1 MIYIIS
7 KYKIKDTPTKIL
19 ISFLFTILIAL
30 SSKISVPFYP
40 VPMTMQTFV
49 VLLCGVILGPRFGFI
64 TLSLYLFEGAIGL
77 PVFQGTPE
85 KGLGITYLVGPT
97 GGYLIGFIIS
107 AFIAGLLFN
116 KKISFNKKFF
126 VKYNKSENFISVF
139 IKLLIALTPVYLF
152 GLIWLGIILGWD
164 KPIFNFG
171 LYPFILGE
179 FFKITLLSFIICK
192 LNNYKLF

>member
-1 MIYIIS
+1 MIHIIS

-85 KGLGITYLVGPT
+85 KGLGIMYLMGPT

-107 AFIAGLLFN
+107 AFIAGLLFS
-116 KKISFNKKFF
+116 KEISFNMKFF
-126 VKYNKSENFISVF
+126 VKYNKNENFILVF
-139 IKLLIALTPVYLF
+139 IKLLIALIPVYLF
-152 GLIWLGIILGWD
+152 GLIWLGIVLGWD
-164 KPIFNFG
+164 KPILNFG
-171 LYPFILGE
+171 LYPFMLGE

-192 LNNYKLF
+192 LNNHKFI

>member
-40 VPMTMQTFV
+40 VPMTMQTFI
-49 VLLCGVILGPRFGFI
+49 VLLCGVILGPKFGFI
-64 TLSLYLFEGAIGL
+64 TLSLYFFEGAIGL

-85 KGLGITYLVGPT
+85 KGLGITYIMGPT
-97 GGYLIGFIIS
+97 GGYLIGFVIS
-107 AFIAGLLFN
+107 AFLAGSLLS
-116 KKISFNKKFF
+116 KTMGFNKKFLI
-126 VKYNKSENFISVF
+126 KNKKNENLVSVF
-139 IKLLIALTPVYLF
+139 IKLSIALFPIYLF
-152 GLIWLGIILGWD
+152 GLIWLGVVLGWD
-164 KPIFNFG
+164 KPILELG

>member
-1 MIYIIS
+1 MIHIIS
-7 KYKIKDTPTKIL
+7 KYKIIDTPTKIL

-85 KGLGITYLVGPT
+85 KGLGIMYLTGPT

-107 AFIAGLLFN
+107 AFIAGLLFSKEN
-116 KKISFNKKFF
+116 SFNRKLFGE
-126 VKYNKSENFISVF
+126 YNKSENFILVF
-139 IKLLIALTPVYLF
+139 IKLLIALTPIYLF
-152 GLIWLGIILGWD
+152 GLIWLGIVLGWD
-164 KPIFNFG
+164 KPILNFG
-171 LYPFILGE
+171 LYPFMLGE

-192 LNNYKLF
+192 LNNHKFI

>member
-49 VLLCGVILGPRFGFI
+49 VLLCGLILGPRFGFI

-85 KGLGITYLVGPT
+85 KGLGIMYLMGPT

-107 AFIAGLLFN
+107 AFIAGLFFS
-116 KKISFNKKFF
+116 KEISFNRQFF
-126 VKYNKSENFISVF
+126 VKKSENFISVF

-152 GLIWLGIILGWD
+152 GLIWLGIVLGWD
-164 KPIFNFG
+164 KPILNFG

-179 FFKITLLSFIICK
+179 FFKITLLSCIICK
-192 LNNYKLF
+192 LNNHKFI

>member
-1 MIYIIS
+1 MIHIIS
-7 KYKIKDTPTKIL
+7 KYKIKNTPTKIL

-85 KGLGITYLVGPT
+85 KGLGIMYLMGPT

-107 AFIAGLLFN
+107 AFIAGLLFS
-116 KKISFNKKFF
+116 KEISFNMKFF
-126 VKYNKSENFISVF
+126 VKYNKNENFISVF
-139 IKLLIALTPVYLF
+139 IKLLIALIPVYLF
-152 GLIWLGIILGWD
+152 GLIWLGTVLGWD
-164 KPIFNFG
+164 KPILNFG
-171 LYPFILGE
+171 LYPFMLGE

-192 LNNYKLF
+192 LNNHKFI

>member
-1 MIYIIS
+1 MTYIIS

-40 VPMTMQTFV
+40 VPMTMQTFI
-49 VLLCGVILGPRFGFI
+49 VLLCGVILGPKFGFI
-64 TLSLYLFEGAIGL
+64 TLSLYFFEGAIGL

-85 KGLGITYLVGPT
+85 KGLGITYLMGPT

-107 AFIAGLLFN
+107 AFLAGLLLSKKTRFN
-116 KKISFNKKFF
+116 RRFLIKR
-126 VKYNKSENFISVF
+126 NKSENLVFIF
-139 IKLLIALTPVYLF
+139 IKLSIALVPIYIF
-152 GLIWLGIILGWD
+152 GLFWLGVVLGWD
-164 KPIFNFG
+164 KPILQLG
-171 LYPFILGE
+171 LYPFIIGE
-179 FFKITLLSFIICK
+179 FFKISLLSFIICK

>member
-40 VPMTMQTFV
+40 VPMTMQTFI
-49 VLLCGVILGPRFGFI
+49 VLLCGVILGPKFGFI
-64 TLSLYLFEGAIGL
+64 TLSLYFFEGAIGL

-85 KGLGITYLVGPT
+85 KGLGITYIMGPT
-97 GGYLIGFIIS
+97 GGYLIGFVIS
-107 AFIAGLLFN
+107 AFLAGSLLS
-116 KKISFNKKFF
+116 KTMGFNKKFLI
-126 VKYNKSENFISVF
+126 KHNKNENLVSVF
-139 IKLLIALTPVYLF
+139 IKLSIALFPIYLF
-152 GLIWLGIILGWD
+152 GLIWLGVVLGWD
-164 KPIFNFG
+164 KPILELG

>member
-1 MIYIIS
+1 MIHIIS
-7 KYKIKDTPTKIL
+7 KYKIIDTPTKIL

-49 VLLCGVILGPRFGFI
+49 VLLCGVILGPKFGFV

-85 KGLGITYLVGPT
+85 KGLGIMYLTGPT

-107 AFIAGLLFN
+107 AFIAGLLFS
-116 KKISFNKKFF
+116 KEISFNMKFF
-126 VKYNKSENFISVF
+126 VKYNKNENFISVF
-139 IKLLIALTPVYLF
+139 IKLLIALIPVYLF
-152 GLIWLGIILGWD
+152 GLIWLGTVLGWD
-164 KPIFNFG
+164 KPILNFG
-171 LYPFILGE
+171 LYPFMLGE

-192 LNNYKLF
+192 LNNHKFI

>member
-64 TLSLYLFEGAIGL
+64 TLCLYLFEGAIGL

-85 KGLGITYLVGPT
+85 KGLGIVYLMGPT
-97 GGYLIGFIIS
+97 GGYLIGFIVS
-107 AFIAGLLFN
+107 AFLAGLLFSKEILIN
-116 KKISFNKKFF
+116 RKFF
-126 VKYNKSENFISVF
+126 IKYNKSENFFSIF
-139 IKLLIALTPVYLF
+139 IKLLIALTPVYFF
-152 GLIWLGIILGWD
+152 GLIWLGLVLGWD
-164 KPIFNFG
+164 KPILNFG

-179 FFKITLLSFIICK
+179 FFKIALLSFIICK
-192 LNNYKLF
+192 LNNYKII

>member
-7 KYKIKDTPTKIL
+7 KYKNTDTPTKIL
-19 ISFLFTILIAL
+19 ISFLFTILIVL

-85 KGLGITYLVGPT
+85 KGLGIMYLIGPT

-192 LNNYKLF
+192 LNNYKFI

>member
-19 ISFLFTILIAL
+19 ISFLFTIIIAI

-49 VLLCGVILGPRFGFI
+49 VLLCGVTLGPRFGFI
-64 TLSLYLFEGAIGL
+64 TLSLYVFEGAIGL

-85 KGLGITYLVGPT
+85 KGLGITYLLGPT

-107 AFIAGLLFN
+107 AFIAGLFFSKEILFN
-116 KKISFNKKFF
+116 RKFF
-126 VKYNKSENFISVF
+126 IKYNKSENFISIF
-139 IKLLIALTPVYLF
+139 IKLLIALIPVYLF
-152 GLIWLGIILGWD
+152 GLIWLGFVLGWD

-171 LYPFILGE
+171 LYPFVLGE
-179 FFKITLLSFIICK
+179 FFKIALLSFIICK
-192 LNNYKLF
+192 LNSHKFI

>member
-7 KYKIKDTPTKIL
+7 KDKNKDTPTKIL

-85 KGLGITYLVGPT
+85 KGLGIIYLMGPT

-107 AFIAGLLFN
+107 AFIAGLLFS
-116 KKISFNKKFF
+116 KEISFNRKFF
-126 VKYNKSENFISVF
+126 GKYNKIDNFISVF
-139 IKLLIALTPVYLF
+139 IKLLIALTPIYLF
-152 GLIWLGIILGWD
+152 GLIWLGIVLGWD
-164 KPIFNFG
+164 KPILNFG

-192 LNNYKLF
+192 LNNRKSI

>member
-107 AFIAGLLFN
+107 AFIAGLLFSKEN
-116 KKISFNKKFF
+116 SFNRKFF
-126 VKYNKSENFISVF
+126 GEYNKSENFILVF
-139 IKLLIALTPVYLF
+139 IKLLIALTPIYLF
-152 GLIWLGIILGWD
+152 GLIWLGIVLGWD
-164 KPIFNFG
+164 KPILNFG

-179 FFKITLLSFIICK
+179 FFKITLLSCIICK
-192 LNNYKLF
+192 LNNHKFI

>member
-40 VPMTMQTFV
+40 VPMTMQTFI
-49 VLLCGVILGPRFGFI
+49 VLLCGVILGPKFGFI
-64 TLSLYLFEGAIGL
+64 TLSLYFFEGAIGL

-85 KGLGITYLVGPT
+85 KGLGITYIMGPT
-97 GGYLIGFIIS
+97 GGYLIGFVIS
-107 AFIAGLLFN
+107 AFLAGSLLS
-116 KKISFNKKFF
+116 KTMGFNKKFLI
-126 VKYNKSENFISVF
+126 KHNKNENLFSVF
-139 IKLLIALTPVYLF
+139 IKLSIALFPIYLF
-152 GLIWLGIILGWD
+152 GLIWLGVVLGWD
-164 KPIFNFG
+164 KPILELG

>member
-85 KGLGITYLVGPT
+85 KGLGIMYLIGPT

-192 LNNYKLF
+192 LNNYKFI

>member
-1 MIYIIS
+1 MIHIIS
-7 KYKIKDTPTKIL
+7 KYKIKNTPTKIL

-85 KGLGITYLVGPT
+85 KGLGIMYLMGPT

-107 AFIAGLLFN
+107 AFIAGLLFS
-116 KKISFNKKFF
+116 KEISFNMKFF
-126 VKYNKSENFISVF
+126 VKYNKNENFISVF
-139 IKLLIALTPVYLF
+139 IKLLIALIPVYLL
-152 GLIWLGIILGWD
+152 GLIWLGTVLGWD
-164 KPIFNFG
+164 KPILNFG
-171 LYPFILGE
+171 LYPFMLGE

-192 LNNYKLF
+192 LNNHKFI

>member
-19 ISFLFTILIAL
+19 VSFLFTILIAL

-64 TLSLYLFEGAIGL
+64 TLSLYFFEGAIGL

-85 KGLGITYLVGPT
+85 KGLGIMYLMGPT

-107 AFIAGLLFN
+107 AFIAGLFFS
-116 KKISFNKKFF
+116 KEISFNRQFF
-126 VKYNKSENFISVF
+126 VKKSENFISVF

-152 GLIWLGIILGWD
+152 GLIWLGIVLGWD
-164 KPIFNFG
+164 KPILNFG

-192 LNNYKLF
+192 LNNYKFI

>member
-49 VLLCGVILGPRFGFI
+49 VLLCGIILGPRFGFI

-77 PVFQGTPE
+77 PVFEGTPN
-85 KGLGITYLVGPT
+85 KGLGIMYVMGPT

-107 AFIAGLLFN
+107 AFMAGLFFS
-116 KKISFNKKFF
+116 KEISFNRKFF
-126 VKYNKSENFISVF
+126 VKYNRSENFILVF

-152 GLIWLGIILGWD
+152 GLIWLGIVLGWD
-164 KPIFNFG
+164 KPILNFG

-192 LNNYKLF
+192 LNNRKSI

>member
-1 MIYIIS
+1 MIHIIS
-7 KYKIKDTPTKIL
+7 KYKIIDTPTKIL

-64 TLSLYLFEGAIGL
+64 TLSLYLFEGVIGL

-85 KGLGITYLVGPT
+85 KGLGIMYLMGPT

-107 AFIAGLLFN
+107 AFIAGLLFS
-116 KKISFNKKFF
+116 KEISFNMKFF
-126 VKYNKSENFISVF
+126 VKYNKNENFISVF
-139 IKLLIALTPVYLF
+139 IKLLIALIPVYLL
-152 GLIWLGIILGWD
+152 GLIWLGTVLGWD
-164 KPIFNFG
+164 KPILNFG
-171 LYPFILGE
+171 LYPFMLGE

-192 LNNYKLF
+192 LNNHKFI

>member
-40 VPMTMQTFV
+40 VPMTMQTFI
-49 VLLCGVILGPRFGFI
+49 VLLCGVIPGPKFGFI
-64 TLSLYLFEGAIGL
+64 TLSLYFFEGAIGL

-85 KGLGITYLVGPT
+85 KGLGITYIMGPT
-97 GGYLIGFIIS
+97 GGYLIGFVIS
-107 AFIAGLLFN
+107 AFLAGSLLS
-116 KKISFNKKFF
+116 KTMGFNKKFLI
-126 VKYNKSENFISVF
+126 KHNKNENLFSVF
-139 IKLLIALTPVYLF
+139 IKLSIALFPIYLF
-152 GLIWLGIILGWD
+152 GLIWLGVVLGWD
-164 KPIFNFG
+164 KPILELG

>member
-40 VPMTMQTFV
+40 VPMTMQTFI
-49 VLLCGVILGPRFGFI
+49 VLLCGVILGPKFGFI
-64 TLSLYLFEGAIGL
+64 TLSLYFFEGAIGL

-85 KGLGITYLVGPT
+85 KGLGITYIMGPT
-97 GGYLIGFIIS
+97 GGYLIGFVIS
-107 AFIAGLLFN
+107 AFLAGSLLS
-116 KKISFNKKFF
+116 KTMGFNKKFLI
-126 VKYNKSENFISVF
+126 KHNKNENLVSVF
-139 IKLLIALTPVYLF
+139 IKLSIALFPIYLF
-152 GLIWLGIILGWD
+152 GLIWLGVVLGWD
-164 KPIFNFG
+164 KPILELG

-192 LNNYKLF
+192 LNNLKLF

>member
-7 KYKIKDTPTKIL
+7 KYKIIDTPTKIL

-64 TLSLYLFEGAIGL
+64 TLSLYLFEGVIGL

-85 KGLGITYLVGPT
+85 KGLGIMYLMGPT

-107 AFIAGLLFN
+107 AFIAGLLFS
-116 KKISFNKKFF
+116 KEISFNMKFF
-126 VKYNKSENFISVF
+126 VKYNKNENFISVF
-139 IKLLIALTPVYLF
+139 IKLLIALIPVYLF
-152 GLIWLGIILGWD
+152 GLIWLGTVLGWD
-164 KPIFNFG
+164 KPILNFG
-171 LYPFILGE
+171 LYPFMLGE

-192 LNNYKLF
+192 LNNHKFI

>member
-7 KYKIKDTPTKIL
+7 KYKNQDTPTKIL

-49 VLLCGVILGPRFGFI
+49 VLLCGVILGPKFGFV

-85 KGLGITYLVGPT
+85 KGLGIMYLTGPT

-107 AFIAGLLFN
+107 AFIAGLLFSKEN
-116 KKISFNKKFF
+116 SFNRKFF
-126 VKYNKSENFISVF
+126 GEYNKSENFILVF
-139 IKLLIALTPVYLF
+139 IKLLIALTPIYLF
-152 GLIWLGIILGWD
+152 GLIWLGIVLGWD
-164 KPIFNFG
+164 KPILNFG

-192 LNNYKLF
+192 LKNHKFI

>member
-107 AFIAGLLFN
+107 AFIAGLLFSKEN
-116 KKISFNKKFF
+116 SFNRKFF
-126 VKYNKSENFISVF
+126 GEYNKSENFILVF
-139 IKLLIALTPVYLF
+139 IKLLIALTPIYLF
-152 GLIWLGIILGWD
+152 GLIWLGIVLGWD
-164 KPIFNFG
+164 KPILNFG

-192 LNNYKLF
+192 LNNRKFI

>member
-7 KYKIKDTPTKIL
+7 KYKNKDTPTKIL

-107 AFIAGLLFN
+107 AFIAGLFFS

-126 VKYNKSENFISVF
+126 VKYNKSENFISIF

-152 GLIWLGIILGWD
+152 GLIWLGIVLGWD
-164 KPIFNFG
+164 KPILNFG

-179 FFKITLLSFIICK
+179 FFKITLLSCIICK
-192 LNNYKLF
+192 LNNHKFI

>member
-7 KYKIKDTPTKIL
+7 KYKNQDTPTKIL

-49 VLLCGVILGPRFGFI
+49 VLLCGVILGPKFGFV

-85 KGLGITYLVGPT
+85 KGLGIMYLTGPT

-107 AFIAGLLFN
+107 AFIAGLLFSKEN
-116 KKISFNKKFF
+116 SFNRKFF
-126 VKYNKSENFISVF
+126 GEYNKSENFILVF
-139 IKLLIALTPVYLF
+139 IKLLIALTPIYLF
-152 GLIWLGIILGWD
+152 GLIWLGIVLGWD
-164 KPIFNFG
+164 KPILNFG
-171 LYPFILGE
+171 LYPFILSE

-192 LNNYKLF
+192 LNNRKFI

>member
-1 MIYIIS
+1 MIHIIS
-7 KYKIKDTPTKIL
+7 KYKIIDTPTKIL

-85 KGLGITYLVGPT
+85 KGLGIMYLMGPT

-107 AFIAGLLFN
+107 AFIAGLLFS
-116 KKISFNKKFF
+116 KEISFNMKFF
-126 VKYNKSENFISVF
+126 VKYNKNENFISVF
-139 IKLLIALTPVYLF
+139 IKLLIALIPVYLF
-152 GLIWLGIILGWD
+152 GLIWLGTVLGWD
-164 KPIFNFG
+164 KPILNFG
-171 LYPFILGE
+171 LYPFMLGE

-192 LNNYKLF
+192 LNNHKFI

>member
-7 KYKIKDTPTKIL
+7 KYKNKDTSTKIL

-49 VLLCGVILGPRFGFI
+49 VLLCGVILGPKFGFV

-85 KGLGITYLVGPT
+85 KGLGIMYLTGPT

-107 AFIAGLLFN
+107 AFIAGLLFSKEN
-116 KKISFNKKFF
+116 SFNRKFF
-126 VKYNKSENFISVF
+126 GEYNKSENFILVF
-139 IKLLIALTPVYLF
+139 IKLLIALTPIYLF
-152 GLIWLGIILGWD
+152 GLIWLGIVLGWD
-164 KPIFNFG
+164 KPILNFG

-192 LNNYKLF
+192 LNNRKFI